1 MSGLRGGHVGRSAP
15 QPPCDLG
22 TRCRVSLDVASGAHP
37 IAPAIGMTSVP
48 TIEMSPPVP
57 TPSPNPWDEPSLHY
71 RDVAPSAHPIAPT
84 TGMTLVPTIG
94 MPPPRYPPHK
104 PHYWDDFDRH
114 HWDVTSRVHPITQ
127 PLG

>member
-37 IAPAIGMTSVP
+37 IAPAIGMIVVL
-48 TIEMSPPVP
+48 IMGVSPPQCP
-57 TPSPNPWDEPSLHY
+57 PHSPSHWDDLGPHH
-71 RDVAPSAHPIAPT
+71 RDVTPSAHP
-84 TGMTLVPTIG
+84 V
-94 MPPPRYPPHK
+94 
-104 PHYWDDFDRH
+104 
-114 HWDVTSRVHPITQ
+114 TQ

>member
-57 TPSPNPWDEPSLHY
+57 APSPNPRDEPRLHH

-84 TGMTLVPTIG
+84 TGMNTVFIAG
-94 MPPPRYPPHK
+94 MSLPEFTPSP
-104 PHYWDDFDRH
+104 
-114 HWDVTSRVHPITQ
+114 Q
-127 PLG
+127 PWG

>member
-57 TPSPNPWDEPSLHY
+57 TPSPNPWDEPSLHH
-71 RDVAPSAHPIAPT
+71 RDIAPSAHPIAPT
-84 TGMTLVPTIG
+84 TGMIVVLIMGVSPPQCPPHSPSHGDDLGPHHRDATPQVPT
-94 MPPPRYPPHK
+94 P
-104 PHYWDDFDRH
+104 
-114 HWDVTSRVHPITQ
+114 
-127 PLG
+127 